1 LNHSIAHPPDY
12 DELAAVLEAARVELS
27 AAEVHGIIAGTVSV
41 PAARAP
47 GALFFGRK
55 PVTPTPE
62 VEQFLR
68 FIAALQEDVHLRLD
82 EADFEFQPLLPGA
95 AAELPEQVEGLAAW
109 TRGYML
115 GLAAAGVR
123 DPQQL
128 EGEAGEFLRDAL
140 QIGEAEMDEDETLEA
155 QERELAEIV
164 EYLRAGVQLVYDE
177 LHATK
182 KTEE

>member
-1 LNHSIAHPPDY
+1 MNDPIAYPPDY
-12 DELAAVLEAARVELS
+12 DELAAAAAAARVELS

-55 PVTPTPE
+55 PVAPTPE
-62 VEQFLR
+62 VERFLR
-68 FIAALQEDVHLRLD
+68 LVAALQEDVQLRLD
-82 EADFEFQPLLPGA
+82 EADFEFQPLLPDA
-95 AAELPEQVEGLAAW
+95 DAELPDQVDGLAAW

-128 EGEAGEFLRDAL
+128 GGEASEFLRDAM
-140 QIGEAEMDEDETLEA
+140 QIGEAEMDEDETIEE

-177 LHATK
+177 LHAGHK
-182 KTEE
+182 AGE